1 MKHSFV
7 AMGSALALLVGIT
20 LPALSFA
27 QAPTV
32 INVLSINDNGD
43 LPGLL
48 DIVKRVRAINQRLGN
63 KGTSRV
69 WQATLAGEGT
79 NAIFVAI
86 EHPSLVSMAQDNAKL
101 QADAEWQKIV
111 DEFEKK
117 GMSVLSNSVSVEVTP

>member
-1 MKHSFV
+1 MKRSFI

-79 NAIFVAI
+79 NAIFIAI

-117 GMSVLSNSVSVEVTP
+117 GMSVLSNSVSVEITP

>member
-1 MKHSFV
+1 MKRSFI

-48 DIVKRVRAINQRLGN
+48 DIVKRVRAVNQRLGN

-117 GMSVLSNSVSVEVTP
+117 GMSVLSNSVSVEITP

>member
-7 AMGSALALLVGIT
+7 AMGSVLALLVGIT

-117 GMSVLSNSVSVEVTP
+117 GMSVLSNSVSVEITP

>member
-7 AMGSALALLVGIT
+7 AIGSALALLIGIT

-27 QAPTV
+27 QGPTV
-32 INVLSINDNGD
+32 INVLTINDNGD

-48 DIVKRVRAINQRLGN
+48 DIVKRVRAVNQRLGN
-63 KGTSRV
+63 KGISRV

-111 DEFEKK
+111 AEFEKK
-117 GMSVLSNSVSVEVTP
+117 GLGVLSNSVSVEITP

>member
-1 MKHSFV
+1 MKRSFI

-101 QADAEWQKIV
+101 QADTEWQKIV

-117 GMSVLSNSVSVEVTP
+117 GMSVLSNSVSVEITP

>member
-1 MKHSFV
+1 MKRSFV
-7 AMGSALALLVGIT
+7 AMGSALALLFGIA

-27 QAPTV
+27 QGPTV

-43 LPGLL
+43 QPGLL
-48 DIVKRVRAINQRLGN
+48 DIVKRVRAINERLGN

-117 GMSVLSNSVSVEVTP
+117 GMSVLSNSVSVEITP

>member
-7 AMGSALALLVGIT
+7 AIGSALALLIGIT

-117 GMSVLSNSVSVEVTP
+117 GMSVLSNSVSVEITP

>member
-1 MKHSFV
+1 MKRSFI

-32 INVLSINDNGD
+32 INVLSINDNED

-117 GMSVLSNSVSVEVTP
+117 GMSVLSNSVSVEITP

>member
-7 AMGSALALLVGIT
+7 AIGSALALLIGIT

-27 QAPTV
+27 QGPTV
-32 INVLSINDNGD
+32 INVLTINDNGD

-48 DIVKRVRAINQRLGN
+48 DNVKRVRAINQRLGN
-63 KGTSRV
+63 KGISRV

-86 EHPSLVSMAQDNAKL
+86 EHLSLVSMAQDNAKL

-117 GMSVLSNSVSVEVTP
+117 GMSVLSNSVSVEITP

>member
-1 MKHSFV
+1 MKRSFI

-117 GMSVLSNSVSVEVTP
+117 GMSVLSNSVSVEITP

>member
-7 AMGSALALLVGIT
+7 AIGSALALLIGIT

-27 QAPTV
+27 QGPTV
-32 INVLSINDNGD
+32 INVLTINDNGD

-48 DIVKRVRAINQRLGN
+48 DIVKRVRAVNQRLGN

-111 DEFEKK
+111 AEFEKK
-117 GMSVLSNSVSVEVTP
+117 GLRVLSNSVSVEITP

>member
-1 MKHSFV
+1 MKRSFI

>member
-1 MKHSFV
+1 MKRSFI

-111 DEFEKK
+111 AEFEKK
-117 GMSVLSNSVSVEVTP
+117 GLRVLSNSVSVEITP